1 MESFTKWIVPSEANL
16 NDPDTIH
23 YPIFVEF
30 DALFLRALHMS
41 HGKDDCPPAPITVF
55 ATFERLL
62 ELLLSSSSDVWVLH
76 TEGVFQ
82 TLWKSMTATAQLLRK
97 ILLDIVYNHHKGVQ
111 VRCISSLEQLESLV
125 LERTPQIY
133 ITQDF
138 TDFQQTTSFVFKKI
152 ENFQDRFFFLQCC
165 YLKMD
170 IAILTTNDLDIRS
183 NLIFPIIEL
192 LQPKQKDVVK
202 FVNQKRK
209 LYWEAVTELTGNVRL
224 SLSNVLYQC
233 YSQIG
238 DTYIAEIGDENTV
251 ENRSNIV
258 EVWSIHRTVLEKI
271 SFEDRLFVLTVNYP
285 KSTQTIIE
293 TISLHI
299 LTILD
304 NSLFFSSEFIDLYDP
319 KILYVVANHMNEV
332 KKVKD
337 IHQLLS
343 ENSNSI
349 RKSGRME
356 KSSFPLSPFLKKLT
370 EHNVFLTNDEFVSTR
385 TPDTFPNFFRKNIS
399 DQHWHNSRLL
409 DDDYKV
415 QAKNNRQ
422 LRSLQKEATYNQKFG
437 ESFNSVSKFDKRLTM
452 ALNSCPEEKV
462 VAKKKN
468 GKKES
473 SSAKVKQLVLEQ
485 AKEKEKEKSLKEF
498 NRIVK
503 LADSKKPLREA
514 VVYLEDEIS
523 KIVTD
528 DDLELN
534 LYFALCKR
542 SSQLVEMEQTLDS
555 KVRLFTTA
563 RDLWRFHQFRLD
575 AKEKDTIMDYFL
587 QLNMHRLVER
597 LSSENANPSTDDQS
611 IDFQLEYCG
620 HLLPRKTNSV
630 HDDRVSK
637 FFVPDRWQVGL
648 LDAVDEHKSIL
659 VVAPTSSGKTFVSY
673 YCISKIL
680 DSKKKIVFVVPTKAL
695 VNQIRA
701 DIYNRYGRIYAVFT
715 RDERNDNCMTAQ
727 VLITVPQVL
736 ETLLLSP
743 EGRKWAE
750 SLHYGILDEIHS
762 IDDKESGSCWERI
775 LALIP
780 CPVICLSA
788 TIGNFPLFSEWLN
801 EVQVAKG
808 YKLHIVLK
816 TDRWNDLVISQY
828 TGTQNTPY
836 NSSSTFWQLDKLNKS
851 SVNMSNFSYLHPMS
865 LFTTPNGWMLFLK
878 TQNSLQHIQL
888 TPKQSNDL
896 FATLKRLRKEFNL
909 DIDSIDPKQFFK
921 ESPFLDRNQVHD
933 WSSKLKQYLCSK
945 LNLDQI
951 KRVFSELPSGH
962 VPEIT
967 AKKDRFFN
975 LLVELDCSDRLPAIA
990 FVLNKDGCK
999 DLAFHCLRIL
1009 RHEEESQKKAATVE
1023 KLRPVKTK
1031 KKSASKNEGDIS
1043 EDDIVIETIHRTHAF
1058 KGKVS
1063 LELDNYWIDRL
1074 LYKTKWDAK
1083 NGYILALQFGIGIHH
1098 GGMPKAYRDCVEALF
1113 REGKLRVII
1122 ATSTLAMGINMPCRT
1137 VIICYDSKFLS
1148 PLMYQQMAG
1157 RAGRRGFDSEGHV
1170 VFFEIPLAKLSTL
1183 ICSPL
1188 PELKGNSTFT
1198 TSTVLRFANLYHSV
1212 DTKIQDNVIQALS
1225 LLLRIPLSTYSQ
1237 KSNKDIVSHRLAFSC
1252 GLLQTISIVD
1262 QNLKPI
1268 ASSAMNLLERMHYH
1282 DPANLILLLLLNSPE
1297 MIDYVESIPSI
1308 IEASENLMEILCH
1321 LFNRR
1326 KLPHQYVRLTGCTNI
1341 QLPKLAPGI
1350 AKRINEWNTLLTKEL
1365 YQYLAM
1371 QSQHRANF
1379 KLPLSKLSLP
1389 YFANRVE
1396 SSLSIWLHS
1405 KTRRV
1410 KSVLQHPFVAI
1421 RGTPDS
1427 EASPIDYVLPIQ
1439 APVFVEDLQLNNY
1452 ALLFYKHG
1460 SIKTLAR
1467 ENKMSDHAA
1476 WAVLKD
1482 WSLNLRS
1489 MKECMK
1495 PNESKFGQVVS
1506 LMVDQ
1511 FTEHFSKTL

>member
-1 MESFTKWIVPSEANL
+1 MERFSKWIVPSVANL
-16 NDPDTIH
+16 NDPDTIQ

-55 ATFERLL
+55 AVFERLL
-62 ELLLSSSSDVWVLH
+62 ELLLSSSSDVWLLH

-82 TLWKSMTATAQLLRK
+82 AQWKNMSATTQLLRK
-97 ILLDIVYNHHKGVQ
+97 ILLDIVYQHHKGVK
-111 VRCISSLEQLESLV
+111 VHCISSLEQLGGLV
-125 LERTPQIY
+125 LEQTPQIY

-138 TDFQQTTSFVFKKI
+138 TDFQETTSFLLKNI
-152 ENFQDRFFFLQCC
+152 ENFRDRFFYLECC
-165 YLKMD
+165 YLIRG

-183 NLIFPIIEL
+183 DLKFPIIEL
-192 LQPKQKDVVK
+192 LPKMGKNVVI

-209 LYWEAVTELTGNVRL
+209 LYWNPVTELTGNIRL
-224 SLSNVLYQC
+224 SLSNVLEQC

-238 DTYIAEIGDENTV
+238 DADVAEFGDENTP
-251 ENRSNIV
+251 ENLSNIV
-258 EVWSIHRTVLEKI
+258 EVWSIHRTVLERI
-271 SFEDRLFVLTVNYP
+271 SFEDRQFVLSVNYP

-293 TISLHI
+293 TISLRI

-304 NSLFFSSEFIDLYDP
+304 NSLFISAEFIDLYDP
-319 KILYVVANHMNEV
+319 KILYIVANHMDEV
-332 KKVKD
+332 KKA
-337 IHQLLS
+337 IEIPQLLS
-343 ENSNSI
+343 ENLNSI
-349 RKSGRME
+349 REAGSME
-356 KSSFPLSPFLKKLT
+356 KSSSSFLKKLA
-370 EHNVFLTNDEFVSTR
+370 EHDVFLTSNEFVSTR
-385 TPDTFPNFFRKNIS
+385 TPDTFPNFFCKNIS
-399 DQHWHNSRLL
+399 EQHWHNSRLL
-409 DDDYKV
+409 DDDYRL
-415 QAKNNRQ
+415 QAKNHRQ
-422 LRSLQKEATYNQKFG
+422 LRSLQKEATYNQRFG
-437 ESFNSVSKFDKRLTM
+437 ESFKTASKFDKRLTIT
-452 ALNSCPEEKV
+452 LNSCEQET
-462 VAKKKN
+462 AASKKKK

-473 SSAKVKQLVLEQ
+473 SSAKVKQLALEL
-485 AKEKEKEKSLKEF
+485 AKEKEKEKSIKEL

-503 LADSKKPLREA
+503 IADSKNSLKET
-514 VVYLEDEIS
+514 VIYLEDEIS

-528 DDLELN
+528 SDLELF

-542 SSQLVEMEQTLDS
+542 SSQLVEKEQSLDS

-575 AKEKDTIMDYFL
+575 PKEKDTVMAYFL
-587 QLNMHRLVER
+587 QLNMHGLVER
-597 LSSENANPSTDDQS
+597 LSNENAKPTNDDQS
-611 IDFQLEYCG
+611 VDFQLEYCG
-620 HLLPRKTNSV
+620 HLLPRKTYSV

-637 FFVPDRWQVGL
+637 FFVPDRWQVGM
-648 LDAVDEHKSIL
+648 LDAVDERKSIL
-659 VVAPTSSGKTFVSY
+659 VSAPTSSGKTFVSY

-801 EVQVAKG
+801 KVQVEKG

-816 TDRWNDLVISQY
+816 SDRWNDLVISQY
-828 TGTQNTPY
+828 TGTQNTAY
-836 NSSSTFWQLDKLNKS
+836 NPSSEFWQLDKLNKS
-851 SVNMSNFSYLHPMS
+851 SVNMTNFSHFHPMS
-865 LFTTPNGWMLFLK
+865 LFTTPNGWMLFK

-888 TPKQSNDL
+888 TPKQSNEL

-909 DIDSIDPKQFFK
+909 NIDSIDPKHFFK
-921 ESPFLDRNQVHD
+921 ETPFLDRNQVHD
-933 WSSKLKQYLCSK
+933 WSSKLKQYLCGE
-945 LNLDQI
+945 LNPVQI

-962 VPEIT
+962 VPVIRGEM
-967 AKKDRFFN
+967 DRFFN

-990 FVLNKDGCK
+990 FVLNNNGCRN
-999 DLAFHCLRIL
+999 LAFHCLRIL
-1009 RHEEESQKKAATVE
+1009 RRVEESQKKAVAVE
-1023 KLRPVKTK
+1023 KHRRVKTK
-1031 KKSASKNEGDIS
+1031 KKTVSKDEEDIP
-1043 EDDIVIETIHRTHAF
+1043 EDDIETIHRKHAF
-1058 KGKVS
+1058 KGKIS
-1063 LELDNYWIDRL
+1063 LELDNYWINRL
-1074 LYKTKWDAK
+1074 LYKTNWDAK
-1083 NGYILALQFGIGIHH
+1083 NEYILALQFGIGIHH
-1098 GGMPKAYRDCVEALF
+1098 GAMPKVYRDCVEALF
-1113 REGKLRVII
+1113 REGKLRVVI

-1137 VIICYDSKFLS
+1137 VIICQDSKFLS

-1170 VFFEIPLAKLSTL
+1170 VFFETPLSKLSTL

-1188 PELKGNSTFT
+1188 PELRGNSTFT

-1212 DTKIQDNVIQALS
+1212 DAKIQESVIQALS
-1225 LLLRIPLSTYSQ
+1225 LLLRIPLSAYSQ

-1268 ASSAMNLLERMHYH
+1268 ASSAMNLLERLHYH
-1282 DPANLILLLLLNSPE
+1282 DPANLILLLLLNSSE
-1297 MIDYVESIPSI
+1297 LMDYIESIPST
-1308 IEASENLMEILCH
+1308 IEASENLMGIFCH

-1326 KLPHQYVRLTGCTNI
+1326 KLPHQYVRLEGCTNI

-1350 AKRINEWNTLLTKEL
+1350 AKRINEWNALLEKEL
-1365 YQYLAM
+1365 HQYLVM
-1371 QSQHRANF
+1371 QLQHKPNF
-1379 KLPLSKLSLP
+1379 ELPLSKLSLP
-1389 YFANRVE
+1389 YFTNRIE
-1396 SSLSIWLHS
+1396 SSLSILLHS
-1405 KTRRV
+1405 TTHHQ

-1439 APVFVEDLQLNNY
+1439 APVFVEDSSLNNY

-1460 SIKTLAR
+1460 SMKTLAR
-1467 ENKMSDHAA
+1467 ENKMPDHGA
-1476 WAVLKD
+1476 WDVLKD
-1482 WSLNLRS
+1482 WSLCLRS
-1489 MKECMK
+1489 MRECMK
-1495 PNESKFGQVVS
+1495 PDESKFGQVVT
-1506 LMVDQ
+1506 LMVEQ
-1511 FTEHFSKTL
+1511 FTEHFSKTQ

>member
-1 MESFTKWIVPSEANL
+1 MEHFSKYIVPSEANL
-16 NDPDTIH
+16 NDSDTIH
-23 YPIFVEF
+23 FPIFVEF

-62 ELLLSSSSDVWVLH
+62 ELLLSSGSDVWLLH

-82 TLWKSMTATAQLLRK
+82 ALWKNMTATAQLLRK
-97 ILLDIVYNHHKGVQ
+97 ILLDIVYHHHKGVQ
-111 VRCISSLEQLESLV
+111 VHCVSSLERLESLV

-138 TDFQQTTSFVFKKI
+138 TDFQQTTSFVLKKI
-152 ENFQDRFFFLQCC
+152 ENFRDSFFFLQCC

-170 IAILTTNDLDIRS
+170 IAILTTNDLDIQS
-183 NLIFPIIEL
+183 NLKFPVIEL
-192 LQPKQKDVVK
+192 VQKKKKAFVE
-202 FVNQKRK
+202 FVNQKK
-209 LYWEAVTELTGNVRL
+209 ELYWKPVTELTGNVKL
-224 SLSNVLYQC
+224 SLSNVLSQC

-238 DTYIAEIGDENTV
+238 DIAEIGDENTV
-251 ENRSNIV
+251 ENWSNIV

-271 SFEDRLFVLTVNYP
+271 SFEDRQFVLTENYP

-299 LTILD
+299 LAILD
-304 NSLFFSSEFIDLYDP
+304 NSLFFSSEFIDFYDP
-319 KILYVVANHMNEV
+319 KILYVVANHKNEV
-332 KKVKD
+332 KNVKES
-337 IHQLLS
+337 HQPLA
-343 ENSNSI
+343 ENLDSI

-356 KSSFPLSPFLKKLT
+356 KSSSPFLKKLT
-370 EHNVFLTNDEFVSTR
+370 EHNIFLTNDEFVSTR
-385 TPDTFPNFFRKNIS
+385 TPDTFPNFFCKNIS
-399 DQHWHNSRLL
+399 DRHWHSSRLL
-409 DDDYKV
+409 DDDYRV
-415 QAKNNRQ
+415 QAKSNRQ
-422 LRSLQKEATYNQKFG
+422 LRVLQKEATYNQKFS

-452 ALNSCPEEKV
+452 TLESWSEEKV
-462 VAKKKN
+462 VAKKKK

-473 SSAKVKQLVLEQ
+473 SSAKVKQLALQ
-485 AKEKEKEKSLKEF
+485 HAKEKEKEKYMKDF
-498 NRIVK
+498 NRIIK
-503 LADSKKPLREA
+503 IADSKKSLRE
-514 VVYLEDEIS
+514 VVIYLEDELS

-542 SSQLVEMEQTLDS
+542 LSQLVEDEQTLDS

-575 AKEKDTIMDYFL
+575 AEEKDTIMDYFL

-597 LSSENANPSTDDQS
+597 LSSENAKPSSDDQS
-611 IDFQLEYCG
+611 IDFQLEHCG
-620 HLLPRKTNSV
+620 HLLPRKTFSV

-648 LDAVDEHKSIL
+648 LDAVDKHKSIL
-659 VVAPTSSGKTFVSY
+659 VCAPTSSGKTFVSY

-715 RDERNDNCMTAQ
+715 RDERSDNCMTAQ

-750 SLHYGILDEIHS
+750 SLHYGMLDEIHS

-801 EVQVAKG
+801 KIQVAKG

-828 TGTQNTPY
+828 TGTQNTHY
-836 NSSSTFWQLDKLNKS
+836 NSSSEFWQLDKLNKS
-851 SVNMSNFSYLHPMS
+851 SVKMTNFSHIHPMS

-878 TQNSLQHIQL
+878 TRNSLQHIQL

-896 FATLKRLRKEFNL
+896 FATLQRLRKELNL
-909 DIDSIDPKQFFK
+909 NIDSIDPKQFFK

-967 AKKDRFFN
+967 ANKDRFFN

-990 FVLNKDGCK
+990 FVLNKDQCS
-999 DLAFHCLRIL
+999 DLAFHCLGIL
-1009 RHEEESQKKAATVE
+1009 RHEEESQKNAPTVG
-1023 KLRPVKTK
+1023 KHRRVKTK
-1031 KKSASKNEGDIS
+1031 KNFVSKNERDIS
-1043 EDDIVIETIHRTHAF
+1043 EDDIKTIHRTHAF

-1063 LELDNYWIDRL
+1063 LELDNYWIERL
-1074 LYKTKWDAK
+1074 LYKTKWNVK
-1083 NGYILALQFGIGIHH
+1083 NKYIEALQFGIGIHH
-1098 GGMPKAYRDCVEALF
+1098 AGMQKAYRDCVEALF

-1122 ATSTLAMGINMPCRT
+1122 ATNTLAMGINMPCRT

-1157 RAGRRGFDSEGHV
+1157 RAGRRGYDSEGHV
-1170 VFFEIPLAKLSTL
+1170 IFFEIPLAKLSTL

-1212 DTKIQDNVIQALS
+1212 DTKIQDSVIQALS
-1225 LLLRIPLSTYSQ
+1225 LLLRIPLSAYSQ

-1252 GLLQTISIVD
+1252 GLLRTISIVD

-1268 ASSAMNLLERMHYH
+1268 ASSAVNLLERMHYH

-1308 IEASENLMEILCH
+1308 VEASENLMEIFCH

-1326 KLPHQYVRLTGCTNI
+1326 KLSHQYVRLTGCTNI

-1350 AKRINEWNTLLTKEL
+1350 AKRISEWNTLLEKEL
-1365 YQYLAM
+1365 YQYLVM
-1371 QSQHRANF
+1371 QSQHSANF
-1379 KLPLSKLSLP
+1379 ELPISKLSLP
-1389 YFANRVE
+1389 YFTNRIE
-1396 SSLSIWLHS
+1396 SSLSAWLHS
-1405 KTRRV
+1405 KTHRV

-1427 EASPIDYVLPIQ
+1427 EASPIDYVLAIQ

-1460 SIKTLAR
+1460 SMKTLAQ
-1467 ENKMSDHAA
+1467 ENKMSDHLA
-1476 WAVLKD
+1476 WSFLKD
-1482 WSLNLRS
+1482 WSLCLRS
-1489 MKECMK
+1489 MKECIK
-1495 PNESKFGQVVS
+1495 PDESKFGQAVS

-1511 FTEHFSKTL
+1511 FTEQFSKIQ